1 MGAVV
6 NMAPEL
12 FRAVHAGV
20 PFVDTL
26 TTILKPELPLTV
38 GEWEEW
44 GNPMESLEVYEYM
57 KSYSPVENVREVVY
71 PAILATTSLNDIRVL
86 YVEPT
91 KWVQVL
97 REKVANDPI
106 GRPILEQIEM
116 VAGHAGKSGRYEK
129 WRTQAFVLAWLLDQI
144 GAASS
149 CD

>member
-44 GNPMESLEVYEYM
+44 GNPMESPEVYEYM
-57 KSYSPVENVREVVY
+57 KSYSPVENVREVEY

-97 REKVANDPI
+97 REKATNDPVS
-106 GRPILEQIEM
+106 RPILEQIEM